1 MDGRSNMTFNITGG
15 QINIAKDNGNVNAIQ
30 NNGTNTSELADI
42 IKEIM
47 ENVHGLDNENA
58 DKIKDIVELA
68 KDELNKPE
76 PKSSRLRN
84 CLTLIAPM
92 LTIANGIPVLKENL
106 LKLSDFIMRYV

>member
-1 MDGRSNMTFNITGG
+1 
-15 QINIAKDNGNVNAIQ
+15 
-30 NNGTNTSELADI
+30 
-42 IKEIM
+42 M